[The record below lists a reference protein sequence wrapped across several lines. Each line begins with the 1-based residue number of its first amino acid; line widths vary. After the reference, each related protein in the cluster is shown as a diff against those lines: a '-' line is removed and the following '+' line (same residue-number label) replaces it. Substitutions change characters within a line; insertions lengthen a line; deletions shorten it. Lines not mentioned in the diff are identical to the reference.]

1 VSKGGGDGF
10 GQVLRDQLSCE
21 ARKGGEVTLTN
32 GSEESRRNRATERCV
47 VVAGKFGF
55 GLVKSKDTIGLMR
68 DRSGD
73 GDMPQAIWRAGAG
86 DNDLVLLEDF
96 DIKFVEDSDAII
108 ITELGQRDQGAGS

>member
-1 VSKGGGDGF
+1 MSKGGGDGF
-10 GQVLRDQLSCE
+10 GQVLRNQLGRE
-21 ARKGGEVTLTN
+21 ARKSIEVALTN
-32 GSEESRRNRATERCV
+32 GSEESRRNRATERRV
-47 VVAGKFGF
+47 VVDGEFGF
-55 GLVKSKDTIGLMR
+55 GLVEAKDTIGLMG

-73 GDMPQAIWRAGAG
+73 GDMPQAIWRAGAS